1 MRRGEERS
9 YAEAK
14 NQLRHEYAQACIR
27 NKIPAAIG
35 SPPEAINMPN
45 GSMTRHDEIANETQ
59 HARTHTRTIMEIPT
73 VNARLRVLLRAIL
86 ALVLLRGAVRR

>member
-1 MRRGEERS
+1 MAYPTLSPPPDPIYRAPLLVIRKSGKDGKKRGEERRS

-45 GSMTRHDEIANETQ
+45 GSMTRHDEIANVTQ
-59 HARTHTRTIMEIPT
+59 RARTH
-73 VNARLRVLLRAIL
+73 A
-86 ALVLLRGAVRR
+86 